1 MTAVI
6 VRRVLVV
13 VLALAFA
20 GLGEVAPAQASLM
33 VALDLNQLV
42 AHADHIVITDV
53 VSVQSAWDAKHEGIV
68 STIQLNVVESW
79 KGPATPQSRITVVQ
93 PGGTVDDITMVVFGM
108 TQFHPGERSLIF
120 LRGRVTAAS
129 VVGMAQGKRALF
141 REATTGRWMAD
152 GPDRSGALFVRPD
165 AATPAAAAA
174 ATENA
179 LRRRALDDLHQD
191 IRAMMKAG
199 R

>member
-6 VRRVLVV
+6 VRRVFVAA
-13 VLALAFA
+13 LALGFA
-20 GLGEVAPAQASLM
+20 GMGVVAPVQASLV
-33 VALDLNQLV
+33 VALDLSQLV
-42 AHADHIVITDV
+42 SHADHIVVTDV
-53 VSVQSAWDAKHEGIV
+53 VSVQAAWDAKHERIV

-108 TQFHPGERSLIF
+108 TQFRPGERSLVF
-120 LRGRVTAAS
+120 LRGSMTAAS

-141 REATTGRWMAD
+141 REAATGRWMAD
-152 GPDRSGALFVRPD
+152 GPDRSGALFLRPD
-165 AATPAAAAA
+165 AATPAAATA